1 METRIEKGKLICTN
15 VITKEEFDRIT
26 EKMLSDHFPW
36 YYSEHVVED
45 KQKMTEEKEQLQF
58 QHNFHGVSDV
68 TTEHSNWELLYPI
81 FNVLKANTFIR
92 VKANNIPR
100 TDKIVKHGFH
110 ADTRVALSY
119 TAIYYVNT
127 TDGYTEF
134 KDGTKIPSVENSM
147 VVFPSYM
154 EHTGTTC
161 TDKRS
166 RININMNYLPN
177 WHDELTKD
185 IRPEGADKIIK
196 LWENVY

>member
-1 METRIEKGKLICTN
+1 METKIEKGKLICTN

-68 TTEHSNWELLYPI
+68 TTEQSNWELLYPI

-110 ADTRVALSY
+110 ADTRVVLSY

-166 RININMNYLPN
+166 RININMNYLLN
-177 WHDELTKD
+177 T
-185 IRPEGADKIIK
+185 
-196 LWENVY
+196 